1 MSWEDKSRLKR
12 LGEKHDLISLDGCYI
27 KPIKYSIEG
36 EEAINQ
42 ARLKIRDKFPKGMI
56 SKLAKKYKGIG
67 TLTPTEMV
75 AKLTAEEVE
84 ELIEQTAAA
93 EPGSQTEHI
102 KLVLLHGIGE
112 HNFQNGEGKP
122 EEVNEDF
129 AARICED
136 KALAIEMLG
145 VIETH
150 NRPLALKTGSKSGT
164 LPSGSAGGSD
174 SKKGKN
180 SRTAVTRSP

>member
-12 LGEKHDLISLDGCYI
+12 LGDKHELESLEGCWI

-56 SKLAKKYKGIG
+56 SKLAKKYKGLDE
-67 TLTPTEMV
+67 LTPMEMV
-75 AKLTAEEVE
+75 AKLSEDEME
-84 ELIEQTAAA
+84 ELLEQTAAT

-102 KLVLLHGIGE
+102 KLVLWHGIGE
-112 HNFQNGEGKP
+112 HNLKNGDGKA

-129 AARICED
+129 AARICEYKD
-136 KALAIEMLG
+136 LAIEMLG
-145 VIETH
+145 VIEAH

-164 LPSGSAGGSD
+164 SLSGSAGESS
-174 SKKGKN
+174 SKKGPTT
-180 SRTAVTRSP
+180 RAVATRSP